1 MASKMKFGLN
11 LFSLRKQIGTK
22 EALIATLARLKDLGY
37 DYVQYSGGPWE
48 PAWVKEASEQTGMPV
63 VLTHVK
69 LAAMLEAPAKLVA
82 EHKLFGCENVGLG
95 MFEFRGVD
103 EATRLEGIAK
113 IGEAA
118 EKITAAGGK
127 FFYHNH
133 NFEFQKLSSGKTVF
147 DTLFEAH
154 PDVNFIL
161 DTFWLQAGGV
171 AILEYIEKLKGRIGC
186 VHLKDFL
193 PTFVK
198 NEETGKYESKPKFAP
213 VGDGN
218 INWHAVI
225 PAFVAAGATYFL
237 VEQDDAT
244 DYEDPFEQVGRS
256 IKYLKENF

>member
-1 MASKMKFGLN
+1 MAGMKFGLN
-11 LFSLRKQIGTK
+11 LFSLRKQITTK
-22 EALIATLARLKDLGY
+22 EDFLATMKKLGEMGY
-37 DYVQYSGGPWE
+37 DYVQYSGG
-48 PAWVKEASEQTGMPV
+48 AWDPEMVREVSREVGLPV

-69 LAAMLEAPAKLVA
+69 LAMMLEDPAALVA
-82 EHKLFGCENVGLG
+82 GHARFGCENIGLG
-95 MFEFRGVD
+95 MFEFRGTD
-103 EATRLEGIAK
+103 EAGKRAGIAK

-118 EKITAAGGK
+118 QKITAAGAK

-133 NFEFQKLSSGKTVF
+133 NFEFQKMENGKTVF
-147 DTLFEAH
+147 DALIEEC
-154 PDVNFIL
+154 PNVNFIL
-161 DTFWLQAGGV
+161 DTFWLQSGGV
-171 AILEYIEKLKGRIGC
+171 SILEYIEKLKGRIGC

-198 NEETGKYESKPKFAP
+198 HEETGKYASKPKFAP

-225 PAFVAAGATYFL
+225 PAFVAAGAEYFL

-244 DYEDPFEQVGRS
+244 DYEDPFAQVERS

>member
-1 MASKMKFGLN
+1 MAGMKFGLN
-11 LFSLRKQIGTK
+11 LFSLRKQISTK
-22 EALIATLARLKDLGY
+22 EDFSATLKRLKEMGY
-37 DYVQYSGGPWE
+37 DYVQYSGG
-48 PAWVKEASEQTGMPV
+48 AWDPEMVREVSEEVGMPV

-69 LAAMLEAPAKLVA
+69 LNMMLEDTENLVA
-82 EHKLFGCENVGLG
+82 GHARFGCKNVGLG
-95 MFEFRGVD
+95 AFDFRGAD
-103 EATRLEGIAK
+103 EATRREGIAK

-118 EKITAAGGK
+118 AKISAAGAN

-133 NFEFQKLSSGKTVF
+133 NFEFVKMESGKTVF
-147 DTLFEAH
+147 DTIMEEC
-154 PDVNFIL
+154 PEVNFIL
-161 DTFWLQAGGV
+161 DTFWLQSGGV
-171 AILEYIEKLKGRIGC
+171 SILEYIEKLKGRIGC

-193 PTFVK
+193 PFFVK

-225 PAFVAAGATYFL
+225 PAFLAAGAEYFL

-244 DYEDPFEQVGRS
+244 NYEDPFAQVARS